1 MKNNATSIH
10 EVIGYSSEIENIKK
24 TIEDFESGKKTNIA
38 IISEPFAGRTYI
50 FNAIE
55 GMFNERATRITL
67 SSIIKNKGL
76 HLFPE
81 TLGKIV
87 LVDNCHLLYMRK
99 VGGFNILEDFL
110 RSITNP
116 DHLFITTWN
125 IYSWNYLDA
134 VINISNYFPVQ
145 IKLQSL
151 NTGELK
157 KIILSRYKKDEL
169 KFIDDTIS
177 KNSKPKLI
185 HIYKLP
191 VTIKSLEKTIEI
203 PFVDLHFNLLKSN
216 LSPKKVEKST
226 TEDIIFEL
234 INDISNGN
242 PGVAWIVWEKSL
254 DYPIIKPS
262 YVKKFTGTIDLEY
275 SEAFILNI
283 ILSMESIKHDE
294 LEDIAGHGH
303 HIDNTLSKLSNQEL
317 IDIKDGK
324 YLIRFD
330 SLYSVVNF
338 LKKVRLVW

>member
-1 MKNNATSIH
+1 MENNATSIH

-24 TIEDFESGKKTNIA
+24 TIDDFESGKKTNIA

-55 GMFNERATRITL
+55 GMLNERATRITL

-81 TLGKIV
+81 TLEKIV

-151 NTGELK
+151 NTSELK
-157 KIILSRYKKDEL
+157 QIILSRYKKDEL
-169 KFIDDTIS
+169 NFIDDSIS

-185 HIYKLP
+185 HFSKLP
-191 VTIKSLEKTIEI
+191 VKIKSLEKTIEI
-203 PFVDLHFNLLKSN
+203 PFVDLHFNLLISE
-216 LSPKKVEKST
+216 LLPKKAEKST
-226 TEDIIFEL
+226 TEDRIFEL
-234 INDISNGN
+234 IGDISNGN
-242 PGVAWIVWEKSL
+242 PGIAWI
-254 DYPIIKPS
+254 I
-262 YVKKFTGTIDLEY
+262 
-275 SEAFILNI
+275 
-283 ILSMESIKHDE
+283 
-294 LEDIAGHGH
+294 
-303 HIDNTLSKLSNQEL
+303 
-317 IDIKDGK
+317 
-324 YLIRFD
+324 
-330 SLYSVVNF
+330 
-338 LKKVRLVW
+338 